1 MVCGENPLVEAKK
14 AFFLRRPFFLRVAS
28 LQRRTEDK
36 TDGVGLVVTKKENA
50 SNQDDDVKT
59 N

>member
-1 MVCGENPLVEAKK
+1 MSNEEPPPIRVSPFPLWASLVCPS
-14 AFFLRRPFFLRVAS
+14 PTS